1 MIEVS
6 ENEDFTYSVTVMGVF
21 LGEFRELTPKDL
33 YFVEALKKEHGDDLP
48 ETEFLMEMISR
59 LSECDMETVLDLP
72 VQTFRVLVR
81 WFTKEVLEG
90 KVMTVYQ
97 WLEIA
102 FHLCKQRWDES
113 VEWLETLPMSKV
125 LTMVDIM
132 SKFAERQSSE
142 MKKSTRRK

>member
-6 ENEDFTYSVTVMGVF
+6 ENEDFTYSVTIRGSF

-33 YFVEALKKEHGDDLP
+33 YFIESLKKEHGEELP

-59 LSECDMETVLDLP
+59 LSECDMDTVLDMP
-72 VQTFRVLVR
+72 VGTFHILVR
-81 WFTKEVLEG
+81 WFTKEILEG

-125 LTMVDIM
+125 LTMVDIL
-132 SKFAERQSSE
+132 SKFAEKQNAD